1 MHDRLKRAQITTSMS
16 RNQAVSGNSAI
27 VAVFPFAFDFES
39 GGIVG
44 QSLDV
49 EIVIRRKRDSRWLQR
64 QQEHQF

>member
-1 MHDRLKRAQITTSMS
+1 MS